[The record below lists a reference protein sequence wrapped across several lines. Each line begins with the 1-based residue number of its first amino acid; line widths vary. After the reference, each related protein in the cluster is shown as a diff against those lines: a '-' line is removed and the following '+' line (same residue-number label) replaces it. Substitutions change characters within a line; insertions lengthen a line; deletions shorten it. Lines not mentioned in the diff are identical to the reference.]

1 MTLVDTDSVHGF
13 IDFEYLAGIDATKQ
27 DRTARK
33 RAAALTLRDRVGETF
48 SATVSGTTPKATWLT
63 VAPDGIEGR
72 LVRGVRRVRVGDQI
86 NVVLLNADPVR
97 GFIDFAR
104 EDTVIPAA
112 GATGSAT
119 DGLRSPY
126 RNEGQSD
133 RRAGD

>member
-1 MTLVDTDSVHGF
+1 M
-13 IDFEYLAGIDATKQ
+13 
-27 DRTARK
+27 
-33 RAAALTLRDRVGETF
+33 
-48 SATVSGTTPKATWLT
+48 SGTTPKATWLT